1 VTKIRR
7 SKLSVASAFIVLALA
22 LAVGVADSMAG
33 ATSMLTTLSVTLA
46 TPSIEIGQFT
56 RAVAVAFDQNR
67 QPMPTGEV
75 TYESSAPEV
84 AAISPT
90 TGAILGLSPGATVI
104 TATVG
109 SRSAQRIVT
118 VSKAPVRIKE
128 IRAKGDAPGGWVELV
143 NPSDEPVDMAAW
155 TLTATNVSRS
165 VTLPV
170 GTTIPPHGV
179 LVVDETRFPQG
190 LSATDEVHLFSKFG
204 VEVDACEAL

>member
-1 VTKIRR
+1 
-7 SKLSVASAFIVLALA
+7 VASAFIVLALA

-33 ATSMLTTLSVTLA
+33 ATTMLTTLSVTLA

-56 RAVAVAFDQNR
+56 RAVAVAFDKNN
-67 QPMPTGEV
+67 QPIPTGEV

-90 TGAILGLSPGATVI
+90 TGAILGLSSGATVI

-109 SRSAQRIVT
+109 SKSAQRIVT
-118 VSKAPVRIKE
+118 VSRAPVRIKE

-155 TLTATNVSRS
+155 TPTATNVSRS

-179 LVVDETRFPQG
+179 LVVEETRFPQG

>member
-1 VTKIRR
+1 VTKTRR
-7 SKLSVASAFIVLALA
+7 SKLSLASAFIVLALA

-33 ATSMLTTLSVTLA
+33 ATPMLTTLSVTLA

-56 RAVAVAFDQNR
+56 RAVAVAFDKNN
-67 QPMPTGEV
+67 QPIPTGEV

-104 TATVG
+104 SATVG

-128 IRAKGDAPGGWVELV
+128 IRARGDAPGGWVELV
-143 NPSDEPVDMAAW
+143 NPTDQPVDMAAW

-170 GTTIPPHGV
+170 GTTIPPHGI

>member
-1 VTKIRR
+1 M
-7 SKLSVASAFIVLALA
+7 LA
-22 LAVGVADSMAG
+22 
-33 ATSMLTTLSVTLA
+33 TLSVTLA
-46 TPSIEIGQFT
+46 APCIEIGQFT

-67 QPMPTGEV
+67 RPIPTGEV

-109 SRSAQRIVT
+109 TRSAQRIVT

-128 IRAKGDAPGGWVELV
+128 IKSKGDAPGGWVELF
-143 NPSDEPVDMAAW
+143 NPTDEPVDMAAW

-170 GTTIPPHGV
+170 GTTIPPHSV
-179 LVVDETRFPQG
+179 LVVDETRFPEG
-190 LSATDEVHLFSKFG
+190 LSDTDEIHLFSKFG
-204 VEVDACEAL
+204 VEVDAREAL

>member
-1 VTKIRR
+1 
-7 SKLSVASAFIVLALA
+7 
-22 LAVGVADSMAG
+22 
-33 ATSMLTTLSVTLA
+33 MLTTLSVTLA
-46 TPSIEIGQFT
+46 TPCIEIGQFT

-67 QPMPTGEV
+67 QPIPTGEV

-104 TATVG
+104 TATAG
-109 SRSAQRIVT
+109 SRSAQRMVT
-118 VSKAPVRIKE
+118 VSRAPVRIKE
-128 IRAKGDAPGGWVELV
+128 IKSNGDAAGGWVELV
-143 NPSDEPVDMAAW
+143 NPTDEPVDMAAW

-179 LVVDETRFPQG
+179 LVVDEAKFPEG
-190 LSATDEVHLFSKFG
+190 LSGTDEVHLFSKFG
-204 VEVDACEAL
+204 VEVDAREAL

>member
-1 VTKIRR
+1 VTKTRR
-7 SKLSVASAFIVLALA
+7 SKLSLASAFIVLALA

-33 ATSMLTTLSVTLA
+33 ATPMLTTLSVTLA

-56 RAVAVAFDQNR
+56 RAVAVAFDKNN
-67 QPMPTGEV
+67 QPIPTGEV

-128 IRAKGDAPGGWVELV
+128 IRARGDAPGGWVELV

-170 GTTIPPHGV
+170 GTTIPPHGI

>member
-1 VTKIRR
+1 VAEHY
-7 SKLSVASAFIVLALA
+7 SSV
-22 LAVGVADSMAG
+22 
-33 ATSMLTTLSVTLA
+33 LTTLSVTLA

-56 RAVAVAFDQNR
+56 SAVAVGFDENR
-67 QPMPTGEV
+67 RPVPTGEV

-128 IRAKGDAPGGWVELV
+128 IRARGNAPGGWVELV